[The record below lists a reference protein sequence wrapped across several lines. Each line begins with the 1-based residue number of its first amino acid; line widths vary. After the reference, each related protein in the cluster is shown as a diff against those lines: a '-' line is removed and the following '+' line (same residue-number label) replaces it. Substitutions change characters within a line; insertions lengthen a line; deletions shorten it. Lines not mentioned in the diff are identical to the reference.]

1 MAIRISKSK
10 MSYVNE
16 ENGVTVVKNMTEFFG
31 NSTDTK
37 PTTGIVNGSTF
48 VEVDTGDLYLF
59 NEVTSTWV
67 KVE

>member
-1 MAIRISKSK
+1 MAIRIKDSTIAQIK
-10 MSYVNE
+10 E
-16 ENGVTVVKNMTEFFG
+16 EDGVTVVGNMTEFFG

-37 PTTGIVNGSTF
+37 PTTNLVNGSTF

-59 NEVTSTWV
+59 NEATSSWV